1 MAWTSMVWGKK
12 KDLHLEEEDYI
23 LNNLILKDFFYAEF
37 LCYTSHCSKTWFTV
51 TYETWYMELPQWF
64 SGKKSACNTG
74 DVGSIPGLGR
84 SPGKGNGNP
93 LHYSCL
99 DNFMDRRAWRAT
111 IHGFAKAGHDVG
123 TKSHQ
128 PPPQMMMRNK
138 WRNMNKERESGGP
151 FFHHCVQNCLD
162 LVAGEEG
169 SD

>member
-1 MAWTSMVWGKK
+1 MQNFFAILHIVPKH
-12 KDLHLEEEDYI
+12 DLQWLMKHDI
-23 LNNLILKDFFYAEF
+23 WSFPNGSVVKNLPAMQE
-37 LCYTSHCSKTWFTV
+37 TACS
-51 TYETWYMELPQWF
+51 
-64 SGKKSACNTG
+64 TG

-111 IHGFAKAGHDVG
+111 IHGFAKVGHDVG

-151 FFHHCVQNCLD
+151 FFHHCVQNRLD